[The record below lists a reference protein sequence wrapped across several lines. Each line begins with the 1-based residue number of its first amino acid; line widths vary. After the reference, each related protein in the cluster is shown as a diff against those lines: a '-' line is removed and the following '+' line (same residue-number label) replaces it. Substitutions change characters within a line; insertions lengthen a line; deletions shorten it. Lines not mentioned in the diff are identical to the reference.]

1 MLCYVLLCYVM
12 LCYVMLC
19 YALCYVMFP
28 RDLMTWRLPGK
39 PGELA
44 AGMAGIPDSGIPGT
58 IDLSLSLPTGVLLLP
73 LATDVCMTG
82 ESYKRL

>member
-1 MLCYVLLCYVM
+1 MLCYVM
-12 LCYVMLC
+12 LCYVI
-19 YALCYVMFP
+19 FP
-28 RDLMTWRLPGK
+28 GDLMTWRLPGK

-44 AGMAGIPDSGIPGT
+44 GMAGITDSGIPGT